1 MKKTLLAWIDK
12 GAQTAGQVS
21 ALFMVSI
28 VVLIN
33 VEIILRALFN
43 TSTLIADEYSGYF
56 LVAVVLM
63 GLAYALKHDAHIRV
77 EVIRTRLG
85 HRGKNRVDAGCTLLG
100 IVITIYAIYHAVL
113 MAKDA
118 YLLEMTADSISETPL
133 FLPQLM
139 IPLGLILFALQLI
152 ATFIRR
158 MR

>member
-12 GAQTAGQVS
+12 GALAAGHVS

-63 GLAYALKHDAHIRV
+63 GLAYAVKHDAHIRV

-85 HRGKNRVDAGCTLLG
+85 QKGKNRVDAGCTLLG

-139 IPLGLILFALQLI
+139 IPLGLILFVLQLI

-158 MR
+158 LR

>member
-1 MKKTLLAWIDK
+1 MARVSGVLLAVMTLLIL
-12 GAQTAGQVS
+12 TEI
-21 ALFMVSI
+21 ALW
-28 VVLIN
+28 N
-33 VEIILRALFN
+33 LFEK
-43 TSTLIADEYSGYF
+43 TTLIADEYSGYF

-63 GLAYALKHDAHIRV
+63 GLAYALKQDAHIRV

-85 HRGKNRVDAGCTLLG
+85 QKGKSRVDAGCTLLG
-100 IVITIYAIYHAVL
+100 LVLTIYAIYHAVL

-158 MR
+158 LR